1 MQTLTFAGSADESLG
16 GSAGE
21 AVQPDARGTRVD
33 EALAGVEVGQPDVV
47 RLGVSVPQPSP
58 GARARRRARRAR
70 DRRRRRRR
78 GRDPRV
84 RRGRELADQRADRQA
99 GGAARLHVVAAA
111 RQLAG
116 PYDPVEGYQLGGSS
130 LFDEGPSAA
139 YANASGALPGD
150 QPHRFFAELALRG
163 RWRGLALDGGVRATA
178 ASGRPRSARIGRGQT
193 FAVPRGALGRLPA
206 LTQANLHVGARRGR
220 WSATLDVWNLFDR
233 RGVVAVEESFARD
246 ASPIVGGDAGDL
258 IWLKDDVVEGN
269 PALRVDGYG
278 QPTRYQAPI
287 SAIVAVAV
295 EL

>member
-1 MQTLTFAGSADESLG
+1 MRAQSSQLGTALTLREVLPRASVAWDFLGGGRSRAFVAWGRYAPVVPAGLGAVVYAGPTLLQTLTFAGSADESLG

-47 RLGVSVPQPSP
+47 RLGVSVRNRHLGRALDDEL
-58 GARARRRARRAR
+58 GALGTA
-70 DRRRRRRR
+70 
-78 GRDPRV
+78 
-84 RRGRELADQRADRQA
+84 
-99 GGAARLHVVAAA
+99 GAAAGAVATREYDEVASWLTSAPTGKLAVRLGYTWS
-111 RQLAG
+111 RLRGNWPG

-139 YANASGALPGD
+139 YANATGPLPGD

-220 WSATLDVWNLFDR
+220 WSATLDV
-233 RGVVAVEESFARD
+233 
-246 ASPIVGGDAGDL
+246 
-258 IWLKDDVVEGN
+258 
-269 PALRVDGYG
+269 
-278 QPTRYQAPI
+278 
-287 SAIVAVAV
+287 
-295 EL
+295 